1 MSRVL
6 TDDLLDQFGK
16 AISMVRFT
24 VEEFDDE
31 QWISGISWFQTP
43 ARLGYHIVET
53 LDFYFSGKRNDQEFE
68 YGYRFDGPWWELKNE
83 QLPKKD
89 ALFEYL
95 NEIEERIKETF
106 KSLKDKDLSTPFE
119 LYDWSGKTLLGH
131 YVYALRH
138 TMHHH
143 GALTVLSTHHGN
155 ERESWK

>member
-24 VEEFDDE
+24 IEEFDDE

-43 ARLGYHIVET
+43 ARIGYHIVET

-68 YGYRFDGPWWELKNE
+68 YGYRLDGPWWELKNE

-95 NEIEERIKETF
+95 DEIEERIKETF

-155 ERESWK
+155 ERESWE